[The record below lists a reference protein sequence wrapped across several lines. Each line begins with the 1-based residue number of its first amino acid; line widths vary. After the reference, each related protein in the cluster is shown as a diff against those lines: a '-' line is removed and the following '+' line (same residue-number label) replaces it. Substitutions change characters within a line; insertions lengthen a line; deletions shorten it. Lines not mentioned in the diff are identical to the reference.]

1 VFTLTCPEERPAHN
15 HGAHNHGAHNHGA
28 HDHGARH
35 HGRDGRSPLL
45 LAAALVMAVPGLL
58 VAACSGQA
66 GTQTQND
73 AVAAA
78 RAATG
83 GPEAG
88 GPGTEGPAT
97 GGRAPVAGRR
107 AGAVLAVRLL
117 AQAAQAAIV
126 TSYQGEEVVTRWS
139 QGSQGSGGS
148 VLVSDIWHVSGGQ
161 TVTQTLDAGAAS
173 SSQPYL
179 SSDDD
184 RQAPEGVLGVTVPLV
199 QLLETHYV
207 VAYAGAGLAD
217 DRTAQVVEARRA
229 DGSLA
234 ARFWLD
240 DATKLPLEREVFDT
254 AAHVISRDVFINVR
268 FAKQV
273 SAPAGVNPSASA
285 NASADA
291 QGLWTEP
298 FSQAQLLPLRARG
311 WLVPAQLPGGLSL
324 YTGAETEA
332 STGTVL
338 DLGYSD
344 GLSVISVFEQHG
356 QLAASLAGWRKTT
369 VGGHVIFVSEPDQR
383 SLTWSGRGMVY
394 TVVTDA
400 PPQTVAAVVG
410 ALPHD
415 KPPGFWKRMTRG
427 LVRLASWVNP
437 FG

>member
-1 VFTLTCPEERPAHN
+1 MFTLTCPPGRST
-15 HGAHNHGAHNHGA
+15 
-28 HDHGARH
+28 RH
-35 HGRDGRSPLL
+35 HGRDGRSSLL
-45 LAAALVMAVPGLL
+45 LAAALAVAVPGFL
-58 VAACSGQA
+58 VAACSGQPGSSAA
-66 GTQTQND
+66 GSD

-83 GPEAG
+83 GS
-88 GPGTEGPAT
+88 AT
-97 GGRAPVAGRR
+97 GGSATGGSATGHRAPAGRR
-107 AGAVLAVRLL
+107 PSAALAVRLL
-117 AQAAQAAIV
+117 AQAARAAIV

-139 QGSQGSGGS
+139 QGSSGS

-161 TVTQTLDAGAAS
+161 TVTQTLDAGASS

-184 RQAPEGVLGVTVPLV
+184 GRAPEGVLGVTVPLV

-207 VAYAGAGLAD
+207 VTYAGAGSAG

-240 DATKLPLEREVFDT
+240 DATKLPLEREVYDT
-254 AAHVISRDVFINVR
+254 AAQVISRDVFINVR
-268 FAKQV
+268 FTEQGA
-273 SAPAGVNPSASA
+273 SGPAPA
-285 NASADA
+285 NAPADP

-298 FSQAQLLPLRARG
+298 FSQAQLLAVRALG
-311 WLVPAQLPGGLSL
+311 WPVPAQLPGGLSL
-324 YTGAETEA
+324 FTGAETEA
-332 STGTVL
+332 SAGTVL

-344 GLSVISVFEQHG
+344 GLSVISVFEERGH
-356 QLAASLAGWRKTT
+356 LPASLAGWRKTT
-369 VGGHVIFVSEPDQR
+369 MAGHVVFVADPDQR

-394 TVVTDA
+394 TVVADA
-400 PPQTVAAVVG
+400 PTQTVDAVVG

-427 LVRLASWVNP
+427 LDRLASWVNP